1 MNKKVL
7 TLIGLIL
14 LIFVFSF
21 AIVCAQV
28 SVGVKVGDWVEYEG
42 VLEQFDSETTAKTR
56 IEIVTIQ
63 GNNVVMKETSK
74 TDNGESVNMIEG
86 AVGKDFLEGWIIP
99 PNLGVGES
107 FHEDGSF
114 LNDEFVITISGTKNL
129 ECCGDTR
136 QVVYSSDS
144 QVEGMT
150 SYWDV
155 ETGMLLEATR
165 QTDSLNYHIEAV
177 DLNLWT
183 NLSEGSDYAIVIY
196 GVGASVIA
204 AVALGVFFLKIR
216 K

>member
-1 MNKKVL
+1 M
-7 TLIGLIL
+7 LIGLIL
-14 LIFVFSF
+14 LISVFSF
-21 AIVCAQV
+21 AIVFAQV

-56 IEIVTIQ
+56 IEIMSIQ

-74 TDNGESVNMIEG
+74 TDNGDSVNRIEG
-86 AVGKDFLEGWIIP
+86 EVGQDFLEGWIIP
-99 PNLGVGES
+99 SNLGVGES

-129 ECCGDTR
+129 SCCGETR

-144 QVEGMT
+144 QMEGMT
-150 SYWDV
+150 NYWDV

-165 QTDSLNYHIEAV
+165 QTDSLNYHIKAV

-183 NLSEGSDYAIVIY
+183 TPSEGSDDAIVIY
-196 GVGASVIA
+196 GVGASVVA